1 MKFII
6 KEEYYKRSRPKESLA
21 QFEAWRTKTNG
32 TTIKAVI
39 KKDPIL
45 KNHPKLEREI
55 VKHEVRELKLNY
67 TNHDKRSVS
76 HKIAMSKEPAWLR
89 IEVAKIRGETK

>member
-6 KEEYYKRSRPKESLA
+6 KEEYYKRTRPKESLA

-32 TTIKAVI
+32 TTIRAII

-67 TNHDKRSVS
+67 TNPEKRAIS
-76 HKIAMSKEPAWLR
+76 HNIAMSKEPAWLEKEMA
-89 IEVAKIRGETK
+89 IIRGENK

>member
-1 MKFII
+1 MRFII

-55 VKHEVRELKLNY
+55 VKHEVQRTKVKL
-67 TNHDKRSVS
+67 HQS
-76 HKIAMSKEPAWLR
+76 
-89 IEVAKIRGETK
+89 

>member
-45 KNHPKLEREI
+45 KNHPKLEKEI

-67 TNHDKRSVS
+67 TNPNKRSVS
-76 HKIAMSKEPAWLR
+76 HKIAVSKEPAWLR
-89 IEVAKIRGETK
+89 KEVAKIRGDNK